1 MKKRPPRRSARV
13 VALVTSIV
21 AMAVVIWIDVATG
34 LWQQVV
40 ILSGIAAGLLTFL
53 LTAFFLEGWVAR
65 AEHERW
71 LPVTRVALTD
81 ILHTLAD
88 DERSEIT
95 RGMVVPR
102 RLELDGTATDDGHAA
117 LEKVHEERVELT
129 TALERWASFLAAS
142 ADVQELMIHI
152 AQIALLLDELRDT
165 IVELERTGAPSKSDR
180 VKLLVEQYNG
190 VVASAVDEIHGLLRQ
205 DS

>member
-1 MKKRPPRRSARV
+1 MRNRLPRRTARMI
-13 VALVTSIV
+13 ALVASIL
-21 AMAVVIWIDVATG
+21 AMGIVIWIDVATG

-53 LTAFFLEGWVAR
+53 LTALFLEGWVAR

-88 DERSEIT
+88 EERSELT
-95 RGMVVPR
+95 RGIVEPR
-102 RLELDGTATDDGHAA
+102 LLRLDGHGPDDTHTALA
-117 LEKVHEERVELT
+117 KVHDERVELT

-142 ADVQELMIHI
+142 ADVQDLMIHI
-152 AQIALLLDELRDT
+152 AQIAALLDELRDT
-165 IVELERTGAPSKSDR
+165 LVELERTGAPSEASR
-180 VKLLVEQYNG
+180 VSRFVEQYNG
-190 VVASAVDEIHGLLRQ
+190 AVTSAVDEIEGLLQRE
-205 DS
+205 S

>member
-1 MKKRPPRRSARV
+1 MRHRLPRRTARMT
-13 VALVTSIV
+13 ALVASIV
-21 AMAVVIWIDVATG
+21 AMVVVIWIDVATG

-53 LTAFFLEGWVAR
+53 LTALFLEGWVAR

-88 DERSEIT
+88 EERSELT
-95 RGMVVPR
+95 RGIVEPR
-102 RLELDGTATDDGHAA
+102 LLRLDGTDDTHAA
-117 LEKVHEERVELT
+117 LEKVHDERVELT

-142 ADVQELMIHI
+142 ADVQDLMIHV
-152 AQIALLLDELRDT
+152 AQIAALLDELRDT
-165 IVELERTGAPSKSDR
+165 LVELEPTGAPSESSR
-180 VKLLVEQYNG
+180 VSQLVEQYNG
-190 VVASAVDEIHGLLRQ
+190 AVTSAVDEIEGLLQREP
-205 DS
+205 

>member
-1 MKKRPPRRSARV
+1 MRHRLPRRTARMT
-13 VALVTSIV
+13 ALVASIV
-21 AMAVVIWIDVATG
+21 AMVVVIWIDVATG

-53 LTAFFLEGWVAR
+53 LTALFLEGWVAR

-88 DERSEIT
+88 EERSELT
-95 RGMVVPR
+95 RGIVEPR
-102 RLELDGTATDDGHAA
+102 LLRLDGTDDTHAA
-117 LEKVHEERVELT
+117 LEKVHDERVELT

-142 ADVQELMIHI
+142 ADVQDLMIHV
-152 AQIALLLDELRDT
+152 AQIAALLDELRDT
-165 IVELERTGAPSKSDR
+165 LVELERTGAPSESSR
-180 VKLLVEQYNG
+180 VSQLVEQYNG
-190 VVASAVDEIHGLLRQ
+190 AVTSAVDEIEGLLQREP
-205 DS
+205 